1 MRFFSYLCNLAI
13 FMAKYFRRYNS
24 TIYGNYRKAYLLYGL
39 MTGVVMSL
47 TVTLWNA
54 FADKPLAEPEN
65 LATEAVLLICTIF
78 ATYQYRHTLPD
89 GRVTLKELM
98 LLGLGVG
105 VVSAII
111 YGLWTW
117 FYCGVWQTELV
128 QHYIESRIAAMQQS
142 SNGTTEQNIALVRA
156 YTAGDWAL
164 IGAIRTAVMSIII
177 TFFSALVFRTEKS
190 PVRERKSTKET
201 K

>member
-1 MRFFSYLCNLAI
+1 
-13 FMAKYFRRYNS
+13 MAKFFRRYNS

-39 MTGVVMSL
+39 LTGALMALVA
-47 TVTLWNA
+47 TVWNA
-54 FADKPLAEPEN
+54 SSDKPLAEPEN
-65 LATEAVLLICTIF
+65 LVTEAVLLICTMF
-78 ATYQYRHTLPD
+78 ATYRYRLGLPE

-98 LLGLGVG
+98 LLGLGIG
-105 VVSAII
+105 VVSAVV

-117 FYCGVWQTELV
+117 FYCGVWQTGLV
-128 QHYIESRIAAMQQS
+128 QHYIDSRIAAMQQS
-142 SNGTTEQNIALVRA
+142 SNGTTEQSIALVRA

-164 IGAIRTAVMSIII
+164 IGAIRSAVMSIII
-177 TFFSALVFRTEKS
+177 TFFAALLFRTEKS